1 MRLIKAFVRPTR
13 LDDVVH
19 ALRDAGAPGV
29 TVSRGHGIGYGYEP
43 FDFTLSPGE
52 VSQAPEVAKLE
63 VVCREEQV
71 DDLIEAAVDKA
82 CTGCAG
88 DGIVFVSP
96 VEQAVRIRN
105 RDTGSDALRARTTA
119 HPREEE
125 P

>member
-13 LDDVVH
+13 LDNVVR
-19 ALRDAGAPGV
+19 ALRAAGAPGV

-52 VSQAPEVAKLE
+52 VSQAPEVAKVE

-71 DDLIEAAVDKA
+71 DELVAAALEEA
-82 CTGCAG
+82 CTDCAG
-88 DGIVFVSP
+88 DGILFVSP
-96 VEQAVRIRN
+96 VERAVRISSRE
-105 RDTGSDALRARTTA
+105 TGAHALR
-119 HPREEE
+119 PRATDPAGEEE